1 MTYLTRCSPRTR
13 RKDGIGK
20 RNETRPRDEWM
31 DECMAKRNQTGHER
45 SHPQS
50 VFSPAFDPRGA
61 RCCQQSSAHHHPS
74 IHPSIPSQTH
84 RFHPRPWVAGSQH
97 TLRAM
102 CLTGVLFAC
111 VRVCGCGRHGRLKRD
126 AREPGNAEAG
136 ACLRMTQVHS
146 PHSRMVRSLIP
157 GDRDFSQVS
166 RPFVLPGAD
175 FARGKISLR
184 TRWKSG
190 ASVWRFMWRWV
201 WR

>member
-1 MTYLTRCSPRTR
+1 MKPDRGMNGWMSAWQKEPDWSRAISSTIRLLTRIRSAWRALLPAEQRT
-13 RKDGIGK
+13 
-20 RNETRPRDEWM
+20 P
-31 DECMAKRNQTGHER
+31 
-45 SHPQS
+45 
-50 VFSPAFDPRGA
+50 
-61 RCCQQSSAHHHPS
+61 PS

-146 PHSRMVRSLIP
+146 PHSRMARSLIP

-175 FARGKISLR
+175 FAGGKISLR

-190 ASVWRFMWRWV
+190 ESVWRFVWRWMWR
-201 WR
+201 